1 MIESTGEGQAID
13 EQEALKRLEQ
23 RDDASDRYYA
33 AWWLG
38 HERSRHP
45 CTLPLL
51 KAALGEL
58 FETNSPPSDDCRALS
73 LNVLRAL
80 AHLDGTEAETEIVAC
95 LTHSDQQI
103 REEAARTAASARLD
117 KAIAPLCKDLSNTSS
132 HSNRLLEAQIEAL
145 GALAK
150 PSEAVIQLLTPFT
163 DSEKPL
169 ICSAANRALLQV
181 TGHSRWSNAFQALV
195 QHPSAQVRRGVLLD
209 IGAVG
214 WIPALEMIQTS
225 AVENSIKLIALRGL
239 AEHPR
244 GLVEANMSEQEACDL
259 VLSAMDALL

>member
-23 RDDASDRYYA
+23 RHDASDRYYA

-45 CTLPLL
+45 RTLPLL

-58 FETNSPPSDDCRALS
+58 FETTSPPNDDCRALS

-80 AHLDGTEAETEIVAC
+80 AHLDGSEAETEILAC

-103 REEAARTAASARLD
+103 REEAARTAAAASLH
-117 KAIAPLCKDLSNTSS
+117 KAIAPLCASLSNTST
-132 HSNRLLEAQIEAL
+132 HNDRLLEAQIEAL
-145 GALAK
+145 GELAK
-150 PSEAVIQLLTPFT
+150 PSETIIELLTPFT

-169 ICSAANRALLQV
+169 IRSAANRALLQI
-181 TGHSRWSNAFQALV
+181 TDDSSWSNAFQALV

-214 WIPALEMIQTS
+214 WLPSLTMIQTS

-244 GLVEANMSEQEACDL
+244 GLVAAGVSEQEACNL